1 MLIES
6 PVALLLL
13 IHASASHVVARQ
25 LNLVELGRPH
35 LDYRLDWLNKRAHGL
50 SFVLAALVGVLLLA
64 PISHRQIWLPTA
76 G

>member
-13 IHASASHVVARQ
+13 IHASAAHVIARQ

-50 SFVLAALVGVLLLA
+50 SFILAALVGV
-64 PISHRQIWLPTA
+64 
-76 G
+76 